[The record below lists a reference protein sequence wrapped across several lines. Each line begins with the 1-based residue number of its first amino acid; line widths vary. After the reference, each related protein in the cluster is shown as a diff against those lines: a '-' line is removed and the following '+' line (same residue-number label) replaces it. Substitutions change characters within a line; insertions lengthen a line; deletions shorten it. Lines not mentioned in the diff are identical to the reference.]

1 MALNKAYLNS
11 TSYLRLALL
20 VLSITLPGLS
30 AATDLLE
37 VYRLALESD
46 PTYRS
51 AGATNRAAQEL
62 RPQAVAAW
70 LPNIN
75 FEGNSTANRLD
86 IRGGNFTASSLGVK
100 RFNSSSIGLNINQAI
115 YRKDLEI
122 QLSQANTR
130 IQQANTEFG
139 FARQDLMLRTA
150 QHYFAVLGAIDD
162 LEFARASKEAIGQ
175 QLEQSRQR
183 FEVGLIA
190 ITDVEEAQA
199 GYDLAIAEEIDAENA
214 LSNARE
220 ALREI
225 TGAFPRG
232 LTPLG
237 NNMALVRPEPNDI
250 NQWNATALDQNLQLS
265 AARLVA
271 QNAEEEIRRI
281 ASGHVPT
288 LALQGSYGHSTANGG
303 FSGGSDTRLAT
314 IGLQLNVP
322 LYAGGLVLSQT
333 RQARHLY
340 QQSLDDLERQKRATQ
355 RQARNAF
362 RGVVSGISR
371 VKALKQALI
380 STRSALQAVEA
391 GFRVG
396 TRTSVDVLVAQR
408 ARFRAKRDYAGARYG
423 YLLNILSLKQ
433 AAGTLSEDD
442 LGQINGWLALAP

>member
-1 MALNKAYLNS
+1 MTLIKAYVNR
-11 TSYLRLALL
+11 TVPATLALFIL
-20 VLSITLPGLS
+20 GITLPGL
-30 AATDLLE
+30 AGATDLLA
-37 VYRLALESD
+37 VYRLALDSD
-46 PTYRS
+46 PSYLS

-70 LPNIN
+70 LPSID
-75 FEGNSTANRLD
+75 FEGNTTANRLD
-86 IRGGNFTASSLGVK
+86 VRGGNAIAAGTGVR
-100 RFNSSSIGLNINQAI
+100 RFNSSDLGLNINQAI

-130 IQQANTEFG
+130 IRQANTEFG

-150 QHYFAVLGAIDD
+150 ERYFAVLAAIDD

-175 QLEQSRQR
+175 QLEQSQQR

-190 ITDVEEAQA
+190 ITDVEEARA

-225 TGAFPRG
+225 TGSFPRG

-237 NNMALVRPEPNDI
+237 ENMALVRPDPNDI
-250 NQWNATALDQNLQLS
+250 DRWNAIALDQNLQLS

-271 QNAEEEIRRI
+271 ENAEEEIRRI
-281 ASGHVPT
+281 AAGHVPT
-288 LALQGSYGHSTANGG
+288 VALQGSYGHSSANGG
-303 FSGGSDTRLAT
+303 FSGGSETRTAT
-314 IGLQLNVP
+314 IGLRLNVP

-340 QQSLDDLERQKRATQ
+340 QQSLDELERQKRATQ
-355 RQARNAF
+355 RQARDAF

-371 VKALKQALI
+371 VKALKQALV
-380 STRSALQAVEA
+380 STQSALQAVEA

-396 TRTSVDVLVAQR
+396 TRTSVDVLDAQR
-408 ARFRAKRDYAGARYG
+408 DLFRAKRNYAGARYD
-423 YLLNILSLKQ
+423 YLLDILRLKQ